1 MMMGVAFFGGVSGIA
16 LAQNNGLSQGN
27 VQVLNDQLGINPDKT
42 TGINA
47 PGTGQDQQAGLI
59 QIIKNF
65 INWTLGILALITLVL
80 LLWGGFQMV
89 TAAGDDGKYKAGF
102 KILKQAAI
110 GLAFIALAW
119 FMVSI
124 IFWLIGTVG
133 AKTTGSATNP

>member
-1 MMMGVAFFGGVSGIA
+1 
-16 LAQNNGLSQGN
+16 
-27 VQVLNDQLGINPDKT
+27 
-42 TGINA
+42 
-47 PGTGQDQQAGLI
+47 
-59 QIIKNF
+59 
-65 INWTLGILALITLVL
+65 
-80 LLWGGFQMV
+80 MV